1 LQWEVDVSTDQ
12 QNLQIYMDCNDLM
25 GAMPNYVLTTLTS
38 CTSPLCTHNKEHAE
52 MVLQCGK
59 HVLVEKTMS
68 SADAQY
74 LYDLGRAL
82 NLFVGEGM
90 WTRFFPA
97 VEYVR

>member
-1 LQWEVDVSTDQ
+1 MNV
-12 QNLQIYMDCNDLM
+12 C
-25 GAMPNYVLTTLTS
+25 TTGES
-38 CTSPLCTHNKEHAE
+38 VFHIN
-52 MVLQCGK
+52 VYFI
-59 HVLVEKTMS
+59 
-68 SADAQY
+68 ADAQY